1 MLFSELGLEPRIFSL
16 DKRCFNLLSYSEKS
30 ISVAVN
36 IYKILEPQ
44 VEFESTTFS
53 MARRYASQLHH
64 WDKNISYVV
73 SSNQL
78 INTLSGRYYI
88 YNFKILEERVGVEPT
103 SPFGTTVF
111 KTAWVAGLMSL
122 HNKIRFSLEPY
133 PTIRW
138 RQLRWRPDL
147 HRHTGLGSR
156 ILIAECI
163 LKSKT
168 NGGLEPHRYSSC
180 DSYPFN

>member
-1 MLFSELGLEPRIFSL
+1 MFFTASELGLESRIFSL
-16 DKRCFNLLSYSEKS
+16 NKRCFNLLSYSEKS

-111 KTAWVAGLMSL
+111 KTA
-122 HNKIRFSLEPY
+122 
-133 PTIRW
+133 
-138 RQLRWRPDL
+138 
-147 HRHTGLGSR
+147 
-156 ILIAECI
+156 
-163 LKSKT
+163 
-168 NGGLEPHRYSSC
+168 
-180 DSYPFN
+180 